1 MNENTNPGEEV
12 KVHPDYANQVV
23 AVIRS
28 NLTPK
33 YMSQQIA
40 DFHENDIAQA
50 LDQMTK
56 AERAKLYSL
65 LDRNTLA
72 DVISARFIWGSWE
85 SASGWRFC
93 LSWTRQRRWSISSP
107 CPSRIGTCCW
117 I

>member
-40 DFHENDIAQA
+40 DFQKRMFHKVCSFQVWE
-50 LDQMTK
+50 
-56 AERAKLYSL
+56 SL
-65 LDRNTLA
+65 
-72 DVISARFIWGSWE
+72 IKSARADGE
-85 SASGWRFC
+85 RF
-93 LSWTRQRRWSISSP
+93 
-107 CPSRIGTCCW
+107 
-117 I
+117 